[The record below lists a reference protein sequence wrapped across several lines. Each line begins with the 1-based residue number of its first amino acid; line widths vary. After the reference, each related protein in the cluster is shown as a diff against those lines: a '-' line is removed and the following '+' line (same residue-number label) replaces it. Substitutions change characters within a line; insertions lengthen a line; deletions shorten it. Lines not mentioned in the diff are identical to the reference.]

1 MDSGIGHRDAAL
13 GIPQQAPGIG
23 SGLQV
28 LVVSLAVLTSVSR
41 VSLESL
47 AVCLSYVSISS
58 IPSGILS
65 SGSHSDAYLFS
76 YYLQDT
82 YQYLSELLS
91 VSLHL

>member
-47 AVCLSYVSISS
+47 AVCLSYVSISRY
-58 IPSGILS
+58 PSS
-65 SGSHSDAYLFS
+65 YTVSYLFS
-76 YYLQDT
+76 ISGT
-82 YQYLSELLS
+82 HSS
-91 VSLHL
+91 ISRVSRGT